1 MAMAQCLDYRRK
13 CKQYIYMVMTFTCVR
28 SDHME
33 DRGVVLGRVTLVHA
47 TTMTSIQANPARG
60 QVTYLSVDGLPNPDV
75 RWKTH
80 KHKHKHIS

>member
-1 MAMAQCLDYRRK
+1 
-13 CKQYIYMVMTFTCVR
+13 MTFTCVR

-33 DRGVVLGRVTLVHA
+33 DRGVVRHLLIIGRVTLVHA

-80 KHKHKHIS
+80 KHTHKHIIE